1 MDNELTSSSSEN
13 IRVSLSHRRR
23 RQAIAT
29 PSATRS
35 ATLEARAA
43 TSAGGKG
50 DDIGSDGGG
59 DALVAEVALDAGLGK
74 LHARAET
81 ETVVPS
87 RTLNSDLGTHAFI
100 SQYVTR
106 TTSKFCAFGRT
117 ARSCPLS
124 PRPRWR
130 STCCCASVRAARRS
144 SPSSCASPTTCRPS
158 LRWATR
164 PSRSCTLTC

>member
-59 DALVAEVALDAGLGK
+59 DALVAEVALDAGLGMTW
-74 LHARAET
+74 AET

-87 RTLNSDLGTHAFI
+87 RTSEFGFGD
-100 SQYVTR
+100 TR
-106 TTSKFCAFGRT
+106 IHFSPCDQNDVQVLRVRRT

>member
-59 DALVAEVALDAGLGK
+59 DALVAEVALDAGLGMTW
-74 LHARAET
+74 AET

-87 RTLNSDLGTHAFI
+87 RTSEFGFGD
-100 SQYVTR
+100 TR
-106 TTSKFCAFGRT
+106 IHFSPCDQNDVQVLRVGPPARVLYRPGRDGGQRAAAPQCARRGAHRRAP
-117 ARSCPLS
+117 ARL
-124 PRPRWR
+124 RPRAGLLCVGR
-130 STCCCASVRAARRS
+130 QDRAEAV
-144 SPSSCASPTTCRPS
+144 
-158 LRWATR
+158 L
-164 PSRSCTLTC
+164 

>member
-59 DALVAEVALDAGLGK
+59 DALVAEVALDAELGK
-74 LHARAET
+74 LHD
-81 ETVVPS
+81 V
-87 RTLNSDLGTHAFI
+87 G
-100 SQYVTR
+100 
-106 TTSKFCAFGRT
+106 
-117 ARSCPLS
+117 
-124 PRPRWR
+124 
-130 STCCCASVRAARRS
+130 
-144 SPSSCASPTTCRPS
+144 
-158 LRWATR
+158 
-164 PSRSCTLTC
+164 